1 MLGATMT
8 RPRDPL
14 DGYFRPSP
22 ISPALD
28 VLRARAA
35 IGERSHGRITSGAL
49 VERRGGQL
57 VAQAGGL
64 GCERIFG
71 PLAELECRCGRY
83 RGAEHA
89 GTCCEKCGV
98 LCGSPALRDVRF
110 AHVELEGGVVH
121 PALAPVIGA
130 LLGLDADQ
138 VRAVARQE
146 AWFDGT
152 RVVAAGPD
160 RAGEDWTDHV
170 DESGVHA
177 LRQRLAE
184 VDPTRLPLELAAAGV
199 APSYLLLNATPVI
212 PPGDRPLVQLDD
224 PTVRAPQLGPVN
236 EAYRALVVAATR
248 VARLRQL
255 DAPAIVLR
263 NEEGL
268 LQRAFDRLHDAV
280 RGAAAPP
287 TKAWNEGEAR
297 ALRIAARA
305 PIEIDGDGWYPWPD
319 GPPDPT
325 TPCACLWLDDERLLL
340 QFPYAALVIARSD
353 GRILAEHA
361 VFGLTARSVD
371 AAGRVVFL
379 GDHPDHTVDDEGFL
393 LVGVAVL
400 DTVAGAWLPAYPL
413 DLRAVTVVND
423 QPEDAFLRDFRT
435 GVDLRLDLPS
445 DRPGLFAIAR
455 DHRFVW
461 AGGSSATGLVVNAD
475 TAIVHVEVE
484 EDHDAADGPFLL
496 QSGRLTDEAP
506 DDEAEDAGAVA
517 FALTPAGHFRVLDP
531 EGAVLEDER
540 RLCTLAFPRYTAA
553 FDGSGDRLLVISGD
567 SALVVEI
574 GASPRVAQRIDLAP
588 LGRLLAPPARAGLSD
603 PQRDALL
610 QRAGTVRALCR
621 APEDLFT
628 QLAIDPRAVR
638 ALRKA
643 APQLPTHLVVKSV
656 GAARRPRG

>member
-1 MLGATMT
+1 MLPTMA

-110 AHVELEGGVVH
+110 AHVELGGGVVH
-121 PALAPVIGA
+121 PALAAVIGA

-146 AWFDGT
+146 AWFDGP
-152 RVVAAGPD
+152 RVVAEGG
-160 RAGEDWTDHV
+160 GEDWTDHV
-170 DESGVHA
+170 DECGVHA
-177 LRQRLAE
+177 LRRRLAE
-184 VDPTRLPLELAAAGV
+184 VDPARLPPELAAAGFL
-199 APSYLLLNATPVI
+199 PSDLLVSAAPVI
-212 PPGDRPLVQLDD
+212 PPGDRPLVELDD
-224 PTVRAPQLGPVN
+224 PTVHAPQRGPVN
-236 EAYRALVVAATR
+236 EAYRGLVVAATR
-248 VARLRQL
+248 VARLGEL
-255 DAPAIVLR
+255 GAPAILLR
-263 NEEGL
+263 NEEGQ
-268 LQRAFDRLHDAV
+268 LQRAFDRVHDAV
-280 RGAAAPP
+280 CGTAAPS
-287 TKAWNEGEAR
+287 TKPWNEGEAPAR
-297 ALRIAARA
+297 ALRIAARP

-361 VFGLTARSVD
+361 VFGLAARSVD

-461 AGGSSATGLVVNAD
+461 AGGPSATGLVVNAD
-475 TAIVHVEVE
+475 TAIVHLEVE

-496 QSGRLTDEAP
+496 RTGRLTDEAP
-506 DDEAEDAGAVA
+506 DDEEEEMGAVA
-517 FALTPAGHFRVLDP
+517 LALTPAGQFRVLDG
-531 EGAVLEDER
+531 EGAVLEGER
-540 RLCTLAFPRYTAA
+540 RLFTLAFPRHTAA
-553 FDGSGDRLLVISGD
+553 FDGSGDRLLVVSGEA
-567 SALVVEI
+567 ALVVEI
-574 GASPRVAQRIDLAP
+574 GPSPRVAQRIDLAP
-588 LGRLLAPPARAGLSD
+588 LARLLAPPARAALSD
-603 PQRDALL
+603 AQRDTLL
-610 QRAGTVRALCR
+610 QRAGTMRALSD
-621 APEDLFT
+621 APDEFFAA
-628 QLAIDPRAVR
+628 LAIDPRAVR
-638 ALRKA
+638 ALRKV
-643 APQLPTHLVVKSV
+643 APQLPTQLVVKSV